1 MFKISNLIIRLLPG
15 SGVVNYF
22 ANIKGGQGNN
32 VVFADKI
39 AINIRS
45 ASSRTKAELF
55 QQLGS
60 NEAGLREEAV
70 EEKRAVSGLNDVTH
84 DKAPAWYVQLFQ
96 AFIDPF
102 IGVLMLIAIVSFIT
116 DVMMAGPGDRDYKTV
131 MVVTILIVLSS
142 LIRFW
147 QEYRSNIAAEELKSL
162 VKTTAAVLRSDT
174 GRTEIDIKEIVPG
187 DIIYLSAGDMIP
199 ADCRVLQSK
208 DLFVSQS
215 ILTGEAMPVEKRDL
229 VETSANTK
237 SPLDLENICYMG
249 TNIES
254 GTATA
259 IAITTGSDTYFGAIG
274 KSLVGKRP
282 ETSFDKGVK
291 SVSWLLIRFMIV
303 MVPLVFLINGFIKH
317 DWLEAFLFAL
327 ALAVGLTPAMLP
339 MIVTA
344 NLARGAVNM
353 SKRKVIVKRLNAIQ
367 NIGAMDILCTD
378 KTGTL
383 TMDKIVLER
392 YLNVYGV
399 EDNEVLKWAY
409 LNSFYQT
416 GLKNLLDIAV
426 LDHAEVKDYLKVEE
440 TYDKIDEI
448 PFDFQRRRMSVI
460 LSQQK
465 SHKHLLICKGAVEE
479 VLDLC
484 TFSFD
489 PGEDRK
495 LHTEQDKIIPM
506 DAKIRQG
513 ILETTNKLNA
523 EGLRVLLVA
532 IKEYDERP
540 LTYSIADESN
550 LVLTG
555 FIGFLDPAKPS
566 AKPSIE
572 ALQKLGV
579 TLKVLTGDN
588 EIVTKK
594 ICREVGIPIN
604 NIMMGSDLE
613 HISDDDLTA
622 QIDDISIFA
631 KLSPAQKS
639 RVVKVLQAKGHT
651 VGFMGD
657 GINDAGALRDADVG
671 ISVDTATD
679 IAKESADII
688 LLEKDLMVLRKGV
701 IYGRR
706 TFGNIIKYIKM
717 TASSNFGNM
726 FSMIGASAFL
736 PFLPMLPIQ
745 ILVQNLLYDISQISI
760 PWDMMDREYLEQP
773 KKWDTGSITKFM
785 LFIGPISSIFDYATF
800 ALMYYFFKANTPAHQ
815 SLFQSGWFIEGL
827 LSQTLIIHMIRTK
840 KIPFI
845 QSWAT
850 APVVALTSVIML
862 IGIALPFT
870 PFASAFKM
878 EALPLTYFPF
888 LIAILVGYCALTQ
901 VIKTWY
907 IRKFDQW
914 L

>member
-1 MFKISNLIIRLLPG
+1 MI
-15 SGVVNYF
+15 
-22 ANIKGGQGNN
+22 
-32 VVFADKI
+32 
-39 AINIRS
+39 
-45 ASSRTKAELF
+45 
-55 QQLGS
+55 
-60 NEAGLREEAV
+60 
-70 EEKRAVSGLNDVTH
+70 
-84 DKAPAWYVQLFQ
+84 
-96 AFIDPF
+96 
-102 IGVLMLIAIVSFIT
+102 
-116 DVMMAGPGDRDYKTV
+116 PGDCR
-131 MVVTILIVLSS
+131 
-142 LIRFW
+142 
-147 QEYRSNIAAEELKSL
+147 
-162 VKTTAAVLRSDT
+162 
-174 GRTEIDIKEIVPG
+174 
-187 DIIYLSAGDMIP
+187 II
-199 ADCRVLQSK
+199 QSK

-215 ILTGEAMPVEKRDL
+215 ILTGEALPVEKREQI
-229 VETSANTK
+229 VANASQR
-237 SPLDLENICYMG
+237 SPLELENICFMG

-259 IAITTGSDTYFGAIG
+259 IIVTTGGDTYFGSIG
-274 KSLVGKRP
+274 KSLTGKRP
-282 ETSFDKGVK
+282 ETSFDRGVN

-303 MVPLVFLINGFIKH
+303 MVPVVFLINGLSKG
-317 DWLEAFLFAL
+317 DWTEAFLFAL

-392 YLNVYGV
+392 YLNVYGT

-409 LNSFYQT
+409 LNSFHQT
-416 GLKNLLDIAV
+416 GLKNLLDVAV
-426 LDHAEVKDYLKVEE
+426 LDHAEINDVLKVQESFV
-440 TYDKIDEI
+440 KVDEI

-460 LSQQK
+460 LEQN
-465 SHKHLLICKGAVEE
+465 HKHLLICKGAVEE

-484 TFSFD
+484 SFAFD
-489 PGEDRK
+489 PGDDK
-495 LHTEQDKIIPM
+495 QLHIERDNIIPIDEAM
-506 DAKIRQG
+506 RKT
-513 ILETTNKLNA
+513 ILDTTKKLNK

-540 LTYSIADESN
+540 LTYSVADESN
-550 LVLTG
+550 MVLTG

-572 ALQKLGV
+572 ALQKLGI

-588 EIVTKK
+588 EVVTKK
-594 ICREVGIPIN
+594 ICRDVGIPIN
-604 NIMMGSDLE
+604 NIVMGNDLDS
-613 HISDDDLTA
+613 ISDEDLTR

-726 FSMIGASAFL
+726 FSMLGASAFL

-745 ILVQNLLYDISQISI
+745 LLVQNLLYDISQISI
-760 PWDMMDREYLEQP
+760 PWDMMDAEYLEKP
-773 KKWDTGSITKFM
+773 RKWEADSIARFM
-785 LFIGPISSIFDYATF
+785 IFIGPISSIFDYVTF
-800 ALMYYFFKANTPAHQ
+800 AVMYYYFKANSPAHYQQ

-827 LSQTLIIHMIRTK
+827 LSQTLIIHMIRTR

-850 APVVALTSVIML
+850 APVIALTSLIMV

-870 PFASAFKM
+870 PCQR
-878 EALPLTYFPF
+878 L
-888 LIAILVGYCALTQ
+888 
-901 VIKTWY
+901 
-907 IRKFDQW
+907 
-914 L
+914 